1 MTQSA
6 DNAAQVARFT
16 EAVRS
21 FTPVRANRYAKLMP
35 FKDGI
40 TELRQKG
47 ASYRLIRELL
57 VTIDVSVTVDTI
69 GRFVRELIEQR
80 PPARPNHR
88 KPAVRPLSEP
98 PRSPALPTPS
108 KPRLP
113 FTVAPPTESKP
124 ETPHSPQP
132 PANVEQ
138 TEQLRGRGPRI
149 ANPSTV

>member
-6 DNAAQVARFT
+6 NNAAQVARFT
-16 EAVRS
+16 EAARA
-21 FTPVRANRYAKLMP
+21 FTPVRASRYAKLLP

-57 VTIDVSVTVDTI
+57 TTIDVSVTVDTI

-88 KPAVRPLSEP
+88 KTPVRPLSEP
-98 PRSPALPTPS
+98 PRSSALPTPG

-124 ETPHSPQP
+124 ETLQSPQP
-132 PANVEQ
+132 PANVEP
-138 TEQLRGRGPRI
+138 TEHSRGRGPRI
-149 ANPSTV
+149 ADPSTV